1 VGQGVLPRLQSRD
14 APFLGGF
21 SESYGAYAAAHPGAL
36 PAAATVAWPGGAWLW
51 FVTVALTVLFLTLLF
66 STGQPPSPRPPR
78 WWSASAGRRGGAP
91 AAEAAWTTASRTWS
105 TTSPIA
111 AVPLAIGVAILRYR
125 LYDIDRIINRTVVD
139 GLVTV
144 VLALGYGLGV
154 LVLGQLL
161 GRDRPSR
168 AVAGAT
174 LGWRRCSSRPAGS
187 RGPSTGG

>member
-1 VGQGVLPRLQSRD
+1 
-14 APFLGGF
+14 
-21 SESYGAYAAAHPGAL
+21 
-36 PAAATVAWPGGAWLW
+36 
-51 FVTVALTVLFLTLLF
+51 
-66 STGQPPSPRPPR
+66 
-78 WWSASAGRRGGAP
+78 
-91 AAEAAWTTASRTWS
+91 
-105 TTSPIA
+105 
-111 AVPLAIGVAILRYR
+111 VAILRYR